1 VSLDTRQGER
11 RHRPSMRD
19 VARAAGVS
27 QTTVSFV
34 INGVESHIPRATQQR
49 VWDAVERLG
58 YRPNALARGL
68 RSNRTD
74 TIGFLSDEIA
84 TVSGAGRM
92 IQGAQDAALERGK
105 LLLLVSTG
113 GDRELEARA
122 SAMMLDHRVDG
133 IVYAAMHHC
142 VVDPAEDVR
151 SVPAVLLDAQ
161 SRDGSLPA
169 VVPDEESG
177 TLVAMA
183 VLLDAGHRRIGL
195 LSGVRA
201 VPATEG
207 RLVGCRRALAD
218 RDLPF
223 DPGLVVGCDDA
234 ARDGYDGARSLLRGD
249 DPPTALVCFSD
260 RIAMGAYQALSEL
273 ELRIPEDVAVVGF
286 DDHGLIAPSLRPRL
300 STIALPH
307 YAMGRW
313 AVEHLL
319 ELIVSAG
326 APRLVRAAQR
336 RLPCLYVARESV

>member
-1 VSLDTRQGER
+1 VALHMEAGER
-11 RHRPSMRD
+11 GHRPSMRD
-19 VARAAGVS
+19 VARAASVS

-74 TIGFLSDEIA
+74 TIGFLSDQIA
-84 TVSGAGRM
+84 TISAAGRM
-92 IQGAQDAALERGK
+92 IQGAQDAALERDK
-105 LLLLVSTG
+105 LLLLVNTG

-122 SAMMLDHRVDG
+122 CAMMLDHRVDG
-133 IVYAAMHHC
+133 IVYAAMHHS
-142 VVDPAEDVR
+142 VVDPGEDVR

-169 VVPDEESG
+169 VVPDQESG
-177 TLVAMA
+177 GFAAMSA
-183 VLLDAGHRRIGL
+183 LLDAGHRRIGL
-195 LSGVRA
+195 LIGDRA

-207 RLVGCRRALAD
+207 RLAGGRRALAE

-223 DPGLVVGCDDA
+223 DPSLVAACDDA
-234 ARDGYDGARSLLRGD
+234 ASGGYDGARSLLGAD

-260 RIAMGAYQALSEL
+260 RIAMGAYHALAEL
-273 ELRIPEDVAVVGF
+273 ELRVPEDVAVVGF
-286 DDHGLIAPSLRPRL
+286 DDHELIAPSLKPRL
-300 STIALPH
+300 STVALPH

-319 ELIVSAG
+319 ELIAAAG
-326 APRLVRAAQR
+326 APRLVTTAQR

>member
-1 VSLDTRQGER
+1 
-11 RHRPSMRD
+11 MRD
-19 VARAAGVS
+19 VARAASVS

-74 TIGFLSDEIA
+74 TIGFLSDQVA
-84 TVSGAGRM
+84 TISAAGRM

-105 LLLLVSTG
+105 LLLLVNTG
-113 GDRELEARA
+113 GDHELEARA

-133 IVYAAMHHC
+133 IVYAAMHHG
-142 VVDPAEDVR
+142 VVDPGDEIR

-161 SRDGSLPA
+161 SSDGSLPA
-169 VVPDEESG
+169 VVPDQESG
-177 TLVAMA
+177 ALAAMSA
-183 VLLDAGHRRIGL
+183 LLDAGHRRIGL
-195 LSGVRA
+195 LIGDRTT
-201 VPATEG
+201 PATAG
-207 RLVGCRRALAD
+207 RLAGGRRTLAE
-218 RDLPF
+218 RNVPF
-223 DPGLVVGCDDA
+223 DPGLVVACDDA
-234 ARDGYDGARSLLRGD
+234 ASGGYDAARSVLVGA

-273 ELRIPEDVAVVGF
+273 ELRIPDDVAVVGF
-286 DDHGLIAPSLRPRL
+286 DDDSLIAPSLKPRL
-300 STIALPH
+300 STVALPH

-319 ELIVSAG
+319 ELIATAG

-336 RLPCLYVARESV
+336 RLPCRYVARESV